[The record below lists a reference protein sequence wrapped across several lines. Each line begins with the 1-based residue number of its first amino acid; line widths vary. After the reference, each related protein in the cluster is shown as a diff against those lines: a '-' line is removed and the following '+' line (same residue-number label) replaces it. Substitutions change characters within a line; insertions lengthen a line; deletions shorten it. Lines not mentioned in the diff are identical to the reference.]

1 MAQFYM
7 TNFAKYKWFGD
18 PLSVKWSL
26 FIHKTY
32 TLHRYKFKGQ
42 NQMLLKAPSIPL

>member
-26 FIHKTY
+26 FIH
-32 TLHRYKFKGQ
+32 Q